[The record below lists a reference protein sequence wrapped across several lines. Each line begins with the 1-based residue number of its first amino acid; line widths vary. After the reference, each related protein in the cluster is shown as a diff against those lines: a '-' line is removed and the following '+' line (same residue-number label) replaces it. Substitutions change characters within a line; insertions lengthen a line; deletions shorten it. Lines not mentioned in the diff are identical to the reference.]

1 MRQLLTGI
9 QKKLLRGGLI
19 AGSFLVFAAAAQ
31 SNQEAPTPEKGT
43 AAKTQVQPQTRT
55 SAPTRT
61 SKIHH
66 PVVTGELTSTQK
78 RYYGL
83 IWGVEILGV
92 KVVSSGLM
100 LRFSYRV
107 LDVNKAKVLNDK
119 KATPLLIDQKSGAKL
134 EVPTLEKVG
143 QLRQSPAPENGHEYW
158 MVFSNNGEVV
168 KPGSRVDIVI
178 GNFRAKGLIVH

>member
-1 MRQLLTGI
+1 MMRYLSTGI
-9 QKKLLRGGLI
+9 QKKLLRGGLL
-19 AGSFLVFAAAAQ
+19 AGGFLLFTTAAE
-31 SNQEAPTPEKGT
+31 SNQEAVTTEKGT
-43 AAKTQVQPQTRT
+43 AAKTQTQT
-55 SAPTRT
+55 SSSTRN

-66 PVVTGELTSTQK
+66 TYFTGELTSVQK

-107 LDVNKAKVLNDK
+107 LDANKAKVLNDK
-119 KATPLLIDQKSGAKL
+119 KATPLLIDQKSGSKL

-143 QLRQSPAPENGHEYW
+143 QLRQSPPPENGHEYW
-158 MVFSNNGEVV
+158 MVFSNKGEVV

-178 GNFRAKGLIVH
+178 GNFRAKGLVVR

>member
-1 MRQLLTGI
+1 MRQLSNGI

-19 AGSFLVFAAAAQ
+19 AGSFLLFATAAQ
-31 SNQEAPTPEKGT
+31 GNQEAATTEKG
-43 AAKTQVQPQTRT
+43 AVGKTQTQT
-55 SAPTRT
+55 SSSTRT
-61 SKIHH
+61 SKVHH
-66 PVVTGELTSTQK
+66 AYVTGELTSTQK

-83 IWGVEILGV
+83 IWGIDILGV

-107 LDVNKAKVLNDK
+107 LDANKAKALNDK

-134 EVPTLEKVG
+134 EVPILEKVG
-143 QLRQSPAPENGHEYW
+143 QLRQSPPPENGHEYW
-158 MVFSNNGEVV
+158 VVFSNNGEVV

>member
-1 MRQLLTGI
+1 
-9 QKKLLRGGLI
+9 LI
-19 AGSFLVFAAAAQ
+19 AGSFLVFVTPAQ
-31 SNQEAPTPEKGT
+31 SNQEAAAAEKGT
-43 AAKTQVQPQTRT
+43 IARTQTQT
-55 SAPTRT
+55 SSPTRT
-61 SKIHH
+61 SKVHH
-66 PVVTGELTSTQK
+66 AHVTGELTSVQK

-107 LDVNKAKVLNDK
+107 LDANKAKVLNDK

-143 QLRQSPAPENGHEYW
+143 QLRQSPPPENDHEYW
-158 MVFSNNGEVV
+158 MVFSNKGELV

-178 GNFRAKGLIVH
+178 GNFRAKGLVVR

>member
-1 MRQLLTGI
+1 MRQLSTGI
-9 QKKLLRGGLI
+9 LKKLLRGGLI
-19 AGSFLVFAAAAQ
+19 ASGFLVFASAAQ
-31 SNQEAPTPEKGT
+31 SNQEAATSEKG
-43 AAKTQVQPQTRT
+43 AVAKTQPQTQTT
-55 SAPTRT
+55 SPTRT
-61 SKIHH
+61 SQVHH

-107 LDVNKAKVLNDK
+107 LDANKAKVLNDK
-119 KATPLLIDQKSGAKL
+119 KSTPLLIDQQSGAKL

-143 QLRQSPAPENGHEYW
+143 QLRQSPPPENGHEYW
-158 MVFSNNGEVV
+158 MVFSNKGELV

-178 GNFRAKGLIVH
+178 GNFRAKGLIVR